1 MYLTYYNLNAKPF
14 QIASDP
20 QFLWPGE
27 KHKEALAVL
36 KYGILDNRGF
46 LMLTGDVGTGKTT
59 LIHSLLDDL
68 EEDVIF
74 ATVPDPGLEKI
85 DFFNFV
91 ADGFQMNR
99 WFNSKGEFLIHFRRF
114 LHNAFDEQKKVLL
127 IIDEAQRM
135 KPELLEEV
143 RVLSNFEKSSAK
155 LINIFFVGQNEF
167 NDMLLRKENRAL
179 RQRITINYH
188 LEPLLKE
195 ELSDYILHRL
205 RVAGA
210 KDDRLFTSRA
220 IEKIFRF
227 THGYP
232 RKINILCDHA
242 LLTGFTKEIKIIDE
256 KIIYECVKDLSLPVP
271 GKQKV
276 IQQPVKKVHPEESIP
291 VAVQKKVPQIH
302 ETIEPQPVPQP
313 IQDRAGRPGS
323 KPVRKL
329 FSVLSLLLM
338 LMAGAVLYRYGLFEK
353 PAHFI
358 QYLWKDV
365 VTRVWAKP
373 EGKVTIYY
381 PIRDEGK
388 EIRGF

>member
-1 MYLTYYNLNAKPF
+1 MYLSYYKLNAKPF

-36 KYGILDNRGF
+36 KYGILDDRGF

-91 ADGFQMNR
+91 ADGFQMNH

-220 IEKIFRF
+220 IEEIFRF

-276 IQQPVKKVHPEESIP
+276 RQLPMERDYPEESKP
-291 VAVQKKVPQIH
+291 VVVQKKVLQTH
-302 ETIEPQPVPQP
+302 ENTDPKPV
-313 IQDRAGRPGS
+313 QDRPETHGP
-323 KPVRKL
+323 KPVRKS
-329 FSVLSLLLM
+329 FSVLALLLM
-338 LMAGAVLYRYGLFEK
+338 LMAGAVLYDFGLFVK
-353 PAHFI
+353 SAHFV
-358 QYLWKDV
+358 QSLWKDV
-365 VTRVWAKP
+365 VTRVWANP
-373 EGKVTIYY
+373 EEKVPIYY
-381 PIRDEGK
+381 PIRDEKKKPG
-388 EIRGF
+388 GF